1 MNVGAALFLG
11 LGCGLLALGL
21 LANVLASRRRP
32 KVTEEQRI
40 EAFRHKEQMKALV
53 EMPGW
58 KLLVAAAEVQV
69 RNRRNDVMMKPAE
82 NITAQE
88 FEKGTVQG
96 IELFMKLP
104 EILLENSKAVLEAY
118 DKEQGE

>member
-1 MNVGAALFLG
+1 MGATIY
-11 LGCGLLALGL
+11 LLAGLGL
-21 LANVLASRRRP
+21 LLLGLLVNLLVNQRRP
-32 KVTEEQRI
+32 RVTEEQRT
-40 EAFRHKEQMKALV
+40 EAFRHKEQMKALI

-58 KLLVAAAEVQV
+58 KLLTKAAEVQV
-69 RNRRNDVMMKPAE
+69 ISRRNEVMMKPADHPLV
-82 NITAQE
+82 QE

-118 DKEQGE
+118 DKEQGEE

>member
-1 MNVGAALFLG
+1 M
-11 LGCGLLALGL
+11 
-21 LANVLASRRRP
+21 
-32 KVTEEQRI
+32 TEEQRT

>member
-96 IELFMKLP
+96 IELFLRLP
-104 EILLENSKAVLEAY
+104 KNLIESSKAILEAY
-118 DKEQGE
+118 AEQDE